1 MGNGGCTVD
10 MLVRGKMV
18 GNAETRDI
26 RIKDG
31 RVTSIRSI
39 GSKRADLGSR
49 HSFIAPV
56 LFDIQVNGWG
66 GIDLQSPTLMVDD
79 VWRLTHCMAMH
90 GVGYWIPTLITGPL
104 EVMERTCRVIV
115 EARRSPAVRR
125 AIPGIHVEGPFISPQ
140 DGARGAHAKDF
151 VRKPNLHE
159 FDRLQEAAEGAIRYI
174 TVAPEWD
181 GAPDFIRAVVAQGVV
196 VALGHHNASE
206 EHIAAAVEAGARLC
220 THLGNGL
227 ASMIHRHFNPLWPQ
241 LAEDRLAAGFIAD
254 LEHLPAPV
262 LKSFVRVKGPE
273 RTILT
278 SDCVHIAGL
287 KPGRYSLGGMAV
299 ELLPTGRICLS
310 GTDLLAGSS
319 LMLLQGVVNAARVT
333 DLTLEQ
339 AVACAT
345 SVPAKV
351 LGVRLHFK
359 HPRAGEKAEFIVF
372 DIKKDATNWH
382 AILRGVFIDGK
393 FVDRQETAG

>member
-1 MGNGGCTVD
+1 T
-10 MLVRGKMV
+10 
-18 GNAETRDI
+18 
-26 RIKDG
+26 
-31 RVTSIRSI
+31 
-39 GSKRADLGSR
+39 
-49 HSFIAPV
+49 
-56 LFDIQVNGWG
+56 
-66 GIDLQSPTLMVDD
+66 TLIVDD
-79 VWRLTHCMAMH
+79 VRQLTHCMAVH
-90 GVGYWIPTLITGPL
+90 GVGYWIPTLITGPI

-125 AIPGIHVEGPFISPQ
+125 AIPCIHVEGPFISPQ

-159 FDRLQEAAEGAIRYI
+159 FERLQEAAKGAIRYI
-174 TVAPEWD
+174 TLAPEWD
-181 GAPDFIRAVVAQGVV
+181 GAPGVV

-299 ELLPTGRICLS
+299 ELLPTGRIRLS

-319 LMLLQGVVNAARVT
+319 LMLLQGVVNAARAT

-339 AVACAT
+339 AVGCAT

-351 LGVRLHFK
+351 LRVPLHFK
-359 HPRAGEKAEFIVF
+359 RPRAGEKAEFIVF
-372 DIKKDATNWH
+372 DIEKDADRWR
-382 AILRGVFIDGK
+382 AILHGVFIDGK
-393 FVDRQETAG
+393 FFDRKETT